1 MKWWKRFC
9 RHVTFPALF
18 GRSLDPASNCSN
30 GQRFLLLDSRFF
42 FFTSTR
48 IFFCPDSNF
57 KISNR
62 VCCHDIC
69 LVFFRSWTY
78 ILQISTHVF
87 YCIRCILQVSTYVL
101 RFQHVFTIG
110 MIFVRNGTPYVVMV
124 AKFLDDNQ
132 SKTSLKKWICTVS
145 NFIDLIQFDLIYNI
159 RSWIRKDHIGEFCA
173 VISPTPWSGHVKLGS
188 FTSQTCND
196 S

>member
-1 MKWWKRFC
+1 MEALRWKIDWQLNWSAVS
-9 RHVTFPALF
+9 VTRLA
-18 GRSLDPASNCSN
+18 
-30 GQRFLLLDSRFF
+30 FF
-42 FFTSTR
+42 FFSR
-48 IFFCPDSNF
+48 RLEFFFCLDSNF

-62 VCCHDIC
+62 VCSHDIC

-110 MIFVRNGTPYVVMV
+110 IILSATERHTSWCCTNWRSLITYVENFASKVEVRSLSDGKKGSRVRLWMDLW
-124 AKFLDDNQ
+124 KQ
-132 SKTSLKKWICTVS
+132 MSSSKC
-145 NFIDLIQFDLIYNI
+145 
-159 RSWIRKDHIGEFCA
+159 
-173 VISPTPWSGHVKLGS
+173 S
-188 FTSQTCND
+188 FTCICGIFLPLNPSTTTVYAWSAFYPQPAFY

>member
-18 GRSLDPASNCSN
+18 GRSLHPASNCSN

-42 FFTSTR
+42 FSRRLEF
-48 IFFCPDSNF
+48 FFCLDSNF

-62 VCCHDIC
+62 VCSHDIC

-101 RFQHVFTIG
+101 CFQHVFTIG
-110 MIFVRNGTPYVVMV
+110 IILSATERHSEVLFTLCIAIYTAFPALLPMAI
-124 AKFLDDNQ
+124 A
-132 SKTSLKKWICTVS
+132 ICVWT
-145 NFIDLIQFDLIYNI
+145 
-159 RSWIRKDHIGEFCA
+159 
-173 VISPTPWSGHVKLGS
+173 KLL
-188 FTSQTCND
+188 
-196 S
+196 

>member
-18 GRSLDPASNCSN
+18 GRSLHPASNCSN

-42 FFTSTR
+42 FSRRLEF
-48 IFFCPDSNF
+48 FFCLDSNF

-62 VCCHDIC
+62 VCSHDIC

-110 MIFVRNGTPYVVMV
+110 IILSATERHSRLYGRHCSTRDFVFNAYPGRDATCPLSGCSNKNDGPRGRFNITV
-124 AKFLDDNQ
+124 FLPF
-132 SKTSLKKWICTVS
+132 LV
-145 NFIDLIQFDLIYNI
+145 
-159 RSWIRKDHIGEFCA
+159 KDPF
-173 VISPTPWSGHVKLGS
+173 V
-188 FTSQTCND
+188 
-196 S
+196 

>member
-18 GRSLDPASNCSN
+18 GRSLHPASNCSN
-30 GQRFLLLDSRFF
+30 GQRFLSLHSLFFPLF

-48 IFFCPDSNF
+48 IFFCLDSNF

-62 VCCHDIC
+62 VCSHDIC

-101 RFQHVFTIG
+101 CFQHVFTIG
-110 MIFVRNGTPYVVMV
+110 IILSTTERHSYRFQLGRQLSWTILLFAFVLNGIT
-124 AKFLDDNQ
+124 
-132 SKTSLKKWICTVS
+132 
-145 NFIDLIQFDLIYNI
+145 YNSFVDI
-159 RSWIRKDHIGEFCA
+159 HIW
-173 VISPTPWSGHVKLGS
+173 V
-188 FTSQTCND
+188 
-196 S
+196 